1 MRRVSLREAN
11 QRFSSCIAEVESG
24 ESLVLVRRGKPVAR
38 IVPYTKR
45 AERDLK
51 HEAAVQ
57 ELASFLKKGIDL
69 GGVRVNR
76 DELYDRGQ

>member
-11 QRFSSCIAEVESG
+11 QQFSSCIAEVESG

-38 IVPYTKR
+38 IIPYSEKE
-45 AERDLK
+45 ARDYK
-51 HEAAVQ
+51 HEAAVR

-76 DELYDRGQ
+76 DELYSRGQ

>member
-1 MRRVSLREAN
+1 
-11 QRFSSCIAEVESG
+11 
-24 ESLVLVRRGKPVAR
+24 
-38 IVPYTKR
+38 VPYNEKE
-45 AERDLK
+45 ARDYQ

-76 DELYDRGQ
+76 DELYDRGR

>member
-1 MRRVSLREAN
+1 
-11 QRFSSCIAEVESG
+11 
-24 ESLVLVRRGKPVAR
+24 
-38 IVPYTKR
+38 VPYTKR

>member
-11 QRFSSCIAEVESG
+11 QNFSSCIAEVESG

-38 IVPYTKR
+38 IVPFTER
-45 AERDLK
+45 GPRDLK
-51 HEAAVQ
+51 HEAAVS
-57 ELASFLKKGIDL
+57 ELAAFLKKGLDL

-76 DELYDRGQ
+76 DELYDRGR